1 MFKVLL
7 VDDEPFVT
15 KALKVLID
23 WEGLGYT
30 ICGDASHGE
39 EAVEQIKKLKPDVVI
54 TDIRMPKMDGL
65 ELIKYCSEVLKV
77 NSEFIILSGYSDF
90 KYAQQAIKYSVKE
103 YLLKPIDE
111 DELIESLNSLSK
123 VFQKKKEALEESYKK
138 SKLNMTYHFYR
149 NSGSLILQ
157 EDITKLNF
165 NYSFEKIL
173 SIRYIIE
180 DVDKGE
186 KNNIELT
193 IKEVFNQFHKSL
205 STVEIIKMYINSLVV
220 ELMKLINEAGGEV
233 DSFMQQYSSFVSNI
247 EELNF
252 AETEKHTLKLCLQS
266 VSYLKS
272 LKDNSSRGVI
282 NDVEKYIKKHY
293 MEDINLKLI
302 SEKFF
307 MNPVYLGQQF
317 KKYFGKHF
325 NDYINE
331 IRIEEAKRLLARTN
345 KKIYEISEA
354 VGYKNRD
361 YFVGRFQKSTNM
373 TPTEYKRS
381 IQAISV

>member
-23 WEGLGYT
+23 WEELGYS
-30 ICGDASHGE
+30 ICGEASHGE
-39 EAVEQIKKLKPDVVI
+39 EAVEIIKELKPDVVI
-54 TDIRMPKMDGL
+54 TDIRMPRMDGL
-65 ELIKYCSEVLKV
+65 ELIRYCSEVLKA
-77 NSEFIILSGYSDF
+77 NSEFIVLSGYNDF
-90 KYAQQAIKYSVKE
+90 KYAQQAIKYRVKE

-111 DELIESLNSLSK
+111 DELVDRLKELSK
-123 VFQKKKEALEESYKK
+123 EFLKKKESLEESYKK
-138 SKLNMTYHFYR
+138 AKLNMTYNFYR
-149 NSGSLILQ
+149 NSGCLLLQ
-157 EDITKLNF
+157 EDITKLSF

-180 DVDKGE
+180 AIDKGE
-186 KNNIELT
+186 KSNIES
-193 IKEVFNQFHKSL
+193 IVKEVFSQFYKSL
-205 STVEIIKMYINSLVV
+205 STVEAIKMYLNSLIV
-220 ELMKLINEAGGEV
+220 ELMKLINEVGGEV
-233 DSFMQQYSSFVSNI
+233 DCFMQEYSSFVSRI
-247 EELNF
+247 EDLNF
-252 AETEKHTLKLCLQS
+252 EETKKSTLNLCIKCI
-266 VSYLKS
+266 SYIKS

-282 NDVEKYIKKHY
+282 NEVEKYIKKHY

-302 SEKFF
+302 SEKFY

-331 IRIEEAKRLLARTN
+331 MRIEEAKKLLTRTN

-381 IQAISV
+381 LQSLSV

>member
-15 KALKVLID
+15 KALRVLID
-23 WEGLGYT
+23 WEDLGYS
-30 ICGDASHGE
+30 ICGEASHGE
-39 EAVEQIKKLKPDVVI
+39 EAVELIKKIGPDVVI

-65 ELIKYCSEVLKV
+65 ELIKYCSDVLKT
-77 NSEFIILSGYSDF
+77 NPEFIILSGYSDF
-90 KYAQQAIKYSVKE
+90 RCAQQAIKYRVKE
-103 YLLKPIDE
+103 YLLKPVDE
-111 DELIESLNSLSK
+111 DELIGRLKAISK
-123 VFQKKKEALEESYKK
+123 EFAKKKESFDESYKK
-138 SKLNMTYHFYR
+138 AKLNVTYNFYKRSGCLIPEGNISKL
-149 NSGSLILQ
+149 S
-157 EDITKLNF
+157 F
-165 NYSFEKIL
+165 NYNFEKIL
-173 SIRYIIE
+173 SIKHIIE
-180 DVDKGE
+180 AVDKGD
-186 KNNIELT
+186 KNNIEAI
-193 IKEVFNQFHKSL
+193 IKEVFNQFYKSL
-205 STVEIIKMYINSLVV
+205 STVEVIKIYLNNLIV
-220 ELMKLINEAGGEV
+220 ELMNLINEVGGDV
-233 DSFMQQYSSFVSNI
+233 DCFMQEFSSFAGSI

-252 AETEKHTLKLCLQS
+252 KETEKNTLKLCIES
-266 VSYLKS
+266 VGYIKS

-302 SEKFF
+302 SEKFY

-331 IRIEEAKRLLARTN
+331 IRIEEAKKLLSRTN

-373 TPTEYKRS
+373 TPTEYKKSLQS
-381 IQAISV
+381 INV

>member
-23 WEGLGYT
+23 WEELGYS
-30 ICGDASHGE
+30 ICGEASHGE
-39 EAVEQIKKLKPDVVI
+39 EAVEIIKELKPDVVI
-54 TDIRMPKMDGL
+54 TDIRMPRMDGL
-65 ELIKYCSEVLKV
+65 ELIRYCSEVLKA
-77 NSEFIILSGYSDF
+77 NSEFIVLSGYNDF
-90 KYAQQAIKYSVKE
+90 KYAQQAIKYRVKE

-111 DELIESLNSLSK
+111 EELVDRLKELSK
-123 VFQKKKEALEESYKK
+123 EFLKKKESLEESYKK
-138 SKLNMTYHFYR
+138 AKLNMTYNFYR
-149 NSGSLILQ
+149 NSGCLLLQ
-157 EDITKLNF
+157 EDITKLSF

-180 DVDKGE
+180 AIDKGE
-186 KNNIELT
+186 KSNIES
-193 IKEVFNQFHKSL
+193 IVKEVFSQFYKSL
-205 STVEIIKMYINSLVV
+205 STVEAIKMYLNSLIV
-220 ELMKLINEAGGEV
+220 ELMKLINEVGGEV
-233 DSFMQQYSSFVSNI
+233 DCFMQEYSSFVSRI
-247 EELNF
+247 EDLNF
-252 AETEKHTLKLCLQS
+252 EETKKSTLKLCIECI
-266 VSYLKS
+266 SYIKS

-282 NDVEKYIKKHY
+282 NEVEKYIKKHY
-293 MEDINLKLI
+293 MEEINLKLI
-302 SEKFF
+302 SEKFY

-331 IRIEEAKRLLARTN
+331 MRIEEAKKLLTRTN

-381 IQAISV
+381 LQSLSV